1 MPLLGMQ
8 AKAVAA
14 PDFPSRPVTFVVP
27 YAAGSAGDLW
37 ARMISPSLSKL
48 WGQPVLVENKPG
60 AGALI
65 GMGHVRHAKPDG
77 HTLLLGSLSTSMAG
91 LTKANLDFDPQVELV
106 PVYKYLTFKIIFATN
121 PRTYAQAKTLR
132 DLAAYSQ
139 TLSNGIFAGDTG
151 PGTAFNMSM
160 GFVLNALNV
169 KYQSVSYNGI
179 SAISLALVRDDVQVI
194 INAPTSLNSFLHEKT
209 MYPIAVLSEKRYAD
223 MPDVQTVREA
233 GYEGFLPE
241 IWNGG
246 HRQDRRRHPE
256 GVGGAGHEGT
266 DRIDFHRRHSAR
278 RPRRVRAI
286 PAPRHRTVAGLSQE
300 DRLQA
305 FVDRWTAGPRPGS
318 RNNCTRKSTNA
329 RTFRDIPWLLGNT
342 TFTGAS
348 TVVGRTT

>member
-1 MPLLGMQ
+1 MTERVPPTLPGRRKACLLLAAMPLLGMQ

-241 IWNGG
+241 IWNGLFAPKG
-246 HRQDRRRHPE
+246 TPPE
-256 GVGGAGHEGT
+256 VIDKIVGDIQKVSAEPGMKE
-266 DRIDFHRRHSAR
+266 RIES
-278 RPRRVRAI
+278 
-286 PAPRHRTVAGLSQE
+286 
-300 DRLQA
+300 
-305 FVDRWTAGPRPGS
+305 
-318 RNNCTRKSTNA
+318 
-329 RTFRDIPWLLGNT
+329 
-342 TFTGAS
+342 TFTG
-348 TVVGRTT
+348 VIPPGGRVEFEQSLRRDTEQWQGFLKKIGFKPL

>member
-1 MPLLGMQ
+1 MTERVPPTLPGRRKACLLLAAMPLLGMQ

-241 IWNGG
+241 IWNGLFAPKG
-246 HRQDRRRHPE
+246 TPPE
-256 GVGGAGHEGT
+256 VIDKIVGDIQKVSAEPGMKE
-266 DRIDFHRRHSAR
+266 RIES
-278 RPRRVRAI
+278 
-286 PAPRHRTVAGLSQE
+286 
-300 DRLQA
+300 
-305 FVDRWTAGPRPGS
+305 
-318 RNNCTRKSTNA
+318 
-329 RTFRDIPWLLGNT
+329 
-342 TFTGAS
+342 TFTG
-348 TVVGRTT
+348 VIPPGGRVEFERSLRRDTEQWQGFLKKIGFKPL

>member
-1 MPLLGMQ
+1 
-8 AKAVAA
+8 
-14 PDFPSRPVTFVVP
+14 
-27 YAAGSAGDLW
+27 
-37 ARMISPSLSKL
+37 
-48 WGQPVLVENKPG
+48 
-60 AGALI
+60 
-65 GMGHVRHAKPDG
+65 
-77 HTLLLGSLSTSMAG
+77 MAG

-241 IWNGG
+241 IWNGLFAPKG
-246 HRQDRRRHPE
+246 TPPE
-256 GVGGAGHEGT
+256 VIDKIVGDIQKVSAEPGMKE
-266 DRIDFHRRHSAR
+266 RIES
-278 RPRRVRAI
+278 
-286 PAPRHRTVAGLSQE
+286 
-300 DRLQA
+300 
-305 FVDRWTAGPRPGS
+305 
-318 RNNCTRKSTNA
+318 
-329 RTFRDIPWLLGNT
+329 
-342 TFTGAS
+342 TFTG
-348 TVVGRTT
+348 VIPPGGRVEFEQSLRRDTEQWQGFLKKIGFKPL

>member
-1 MPLLGMQ
+1 MTEHVPPMLPGRRKACLLLAAVPLLGMQ
-8 AKAVAA
+8 VKAMAA

-160 GFVLNALNV
+160 GFVLNALDV

-194 INAPTSLNSFLHEKT
+194 INAPTSLNSFLQEKT

-241 IWNGG
+241 IWNGLFAPKG
-246 HRQDRRRHPE
+246 TPPE
-256 GVGGAGHEGT
+256 VIDKIVSDIQKVSAEPGMKE
-266 DRIDFHRRHSAR
+266 RIES
-278 RPRRVRAI
+278 
-286 PAPRHRTVAGLSQE
+286 
-300 DRLQA
+300 
-305 FVDRWTAGPRPGS
+305 
-318 RNNCTRKSTNA
+318 
-329 RTFRDIPWLLGNT
+329 
-342 TFTGAS
+342 TFTGVIPAG
-348 TVVGRTT
+348 GRVEFEQSLRRDTEQWQGFLKKIGFKPL

>member
-1 MPLLGMQ
+1 
-8 AKAVAA
+8 
-14 PDFPSRPVTFVVP
+14 VTFVVP

-241 IWNGG
+241 IWNGLFAPKG
-246 HRQDRRRHPE
+246 TPPE
-256 GVGGAGHEGT
+256 VIDKIVGDIQKVSAEPGMKE
-266 DRIDFHRRHSAR
+266 RIES
-278 RPRRVRAI
+278 
-286 PAPRHRTVAGLSQE
+286 
-300 DRLQA
+300 
-305 FVDRWTAGPRPGS
+305 
-318 RNNCTRKSTNA
+318 
-329 RTFRDIPWLLGNT
+329 
-342 TFTGAS
+342 TFTG
-348 TVVGRTT
+348 VIPPGGRVEFEQSLRRDTEQWQGFLKKIGFKPL